1 MVQYGRLE
9 EHPAWVM
16 ILVKVKILRKETKR
30 KKKIKI
36 QDVSKITLS
45 TPRWTTSSSQSTL
58 RPTLSSTPT
67 RRATL
72 SRSLSTLNLYSIYV
86 LYSFFLRT
94 SNSELWS
101 CQLSSERET
110 SPRSGPRSEVPSAA
124 LATTPGLCKYAY
136 LETTTAIHICII
148 SGHHTRYKHT
158 QVDTRHHWENILTK
172 LSRSQIRKNGASSL
186 GHNSNSDQVATS
198 FLSPVSE
205 KIK

>member
-16 ILVKVKILRKETKR
+16 ILVK
-30 KKKIKI
+30 I

-45 TPRWTTSSSQSTL
+45 TPRWTIINSATNIVIYSCKASNSFSFIIYTQSMFILSSSSCL
-58 RPTLSSTPT
+58 W
-67 RRATL
+67 
-72 SRSLSTLNLYSIYV
+72 V
-86 LYSFFLRT
+86 LMNFFFLRT

-124 LATTPGLCKYAY
+124 LATTPGLCKYAH